1 MCVSGGAGQQ
11 QQQQVGG
18 DAGWHGYACEPPCMP
33 PPPTPPGTYAGM
45 VERLSYL
52 QGLGINCVELLPVQ
66 EFNELEYYSPIPG
79 HPGQF
84 K

>member
-1 MCVSGGAGQQ
+1 
-11 QQQQVGG
+11 
-18 DAGWHGYACEPPCMP
+18 MP